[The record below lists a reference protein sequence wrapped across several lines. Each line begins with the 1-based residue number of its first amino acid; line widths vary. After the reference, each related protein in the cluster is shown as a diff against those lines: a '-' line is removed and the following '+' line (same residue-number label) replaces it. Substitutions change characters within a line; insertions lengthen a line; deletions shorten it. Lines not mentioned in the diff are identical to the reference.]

1 MKKRTELCILFVMFT
16 IFIILFAGGCTK
28 NEKEEVTEVNVFV
41 AASLNS
47 AMADIVSEYE
57 KEHENVR
64 IIINADS
71 SGTLMEQIKNGFSC
85 DIFFSAASKQ
95 MNELEEGGFLKEGTR
110 QDVLKNTL
118 VVITGRESGT
128 KVTGLKDIGN
138 AESIAL
144 ADGSVPAGKYT
155 RNAMIAIGLLDDTE
169 DASAITTKEISEK
182 LGGVEISEQSNVSK
196 VLTAVSFGSCECGTT
211 YYSDVCGYED
221 KVRILEFVDEEY
233 TGKIIY
239 PAARIINEEA
249 DEKVTG
255 AADEFYEFMLSERA
269 EEVYEKYL
277 FITD

>member
-1 MKKRTELCILFVMFT
+1 MKKNGKLIIFMTMLVVMGT
-16 IFIILFAGGCTK
+16 TVIGGCAKTE
-28 NEKEEVTEVNVFV
+28 NEKVTEINIFV

-47 AMADIVSEYE
+47 AMTDIVSEYE
-57 KEHENVR
+57 KEHENVK

-95 MNELEEGGFLKEGTR
+95 MNELEGNGFVKEGTR

-118 VVITGRESGT
+118 VVITGKGSGT
-128 KVTGLKDIGN
+128 KVTGLRDIGN

-144 ADGSVPAGKYT
+144 ADGSVPAGRYT
-155 RNAMIAIGLLDDTE
+155 RNAMIAIGLLDKTE
-169 DASAITTKEISEK
+169 DASAITTNEISER

-221 KVRILEFVDEEY
+221 SVEILEFVDEKY

-239 PAARIINEEA
+239 PAARIYNEEA
-249 DEKVTG
+249 DESVTE
-255 AADEFYEFMLSERA
+255 AADDFYGFMLSERA
-269 EEVYEKYL
+269 EEIYEKYL
-277 FITD
+277 FVAE